1 MGAEDKIVILNFIY
15 LFFNVASYKH
25 EQHICYKENGVAYN
39 DSDRLPT
46 PHICGFCKVTENAHF
61 LKKTKKGRI

>member
-1 MGAEDKIVILNFIY
+1 MGAEDKIAILNFIY

-25 EQHICYKENGVAYN
+25 KQHICYKENGVAYN

-46 PHICGFCKVTENAHF
+46 PQYLWV
-61 LKKTKKGRI
+61 L